1 MTREFDFERP
11 IVELEK
17 RLHDLQ
23 TLSEDGQIDLSREI
37 KAIADKIALMKA
49 EIFKSLEP
57 WQYAQV
63 ARHIDRPFTLD
74 YVKILCG
81 DSFVEL
87 HGDRYFGDDPAMV
100 AGFGRIGPH
109 AVAIIGHQKGHDT
122 DENLFRNFGMP
133 HPEGYRKAM
142 RIMRLAE
149 RFKKPVVVFIDTPG
163 AFPGIG
169 AEERGQS
176 EAIAR
181 NLADMSRLAVPIL
194 CFVIGEGG
202 SGGALAV
209 GIGDRVFML
218 EYSIYSVISAEGC
231 AAILWKDASRAKD
244 AARALR
250 LRASDLLEF
259 GIIDQIL
266 PEPLGGAHRDPA
278 ATAATIKAVILEHLA
293 ALLPLSPEELL
304 ARRYAKFRAMG
315 RYKVQDDAETPAK
328 N

>member
-1 MTREFDFERP
+1 MTREFEFERP

-17 RLHDLQ
+17 RLKDLQ

-37 KAIADKIALMKA
+37 KAIADKIGIMRA
-49 EIFKSLEP
+49 EIFRTLEP

-63 ARHIDRPFTLD
+63 ARHIDRPSTLD
-74 YVKILCG
+74 YLKMICG
-81 DSFVEL
+81 DTFVEL
-87 HGDRYFGDDPAMV
+87 HGDRLFGDDPALV
-100 AGFGRIGPH
+100 AGFARFGDRPV
-109 AVAIIGHQKGHDT
+109 AVIGHQKGHDT
-122 DENLFRNFGMP
+122 EENLFRNFGMP

-142 RIMRLAE
+142 RVMRLAE
-149 RFKKPVVVFIDTPG
+149 RFRRPIVVFIDTPG

-181 NLADMSRLAVPIL
+181 NLADMARLAVPIV
-194 CFVIGEGG
+194 CVVIGEGG

-209 GIGDRVFML
+209 GIGDRVCML

-250 LRASDLLEF
+250 LRATDLLEF

-266 PEPLGGAHRDPA
+266 PEPLGGAHRDPS
-278 ATAATIKAVILEHLA
+278 ATAATIKGAILDHLA
-293 ALLPLSPEELL
+293 ALATVPPQELL

-315 RYKVQDDAETPAK
+315 RYKVQEDAEETQ
-328 N
+328 

>member
-1 MTREFDFERP
+1 MTREFEFERP

-17 RLHDLQ
+17 RLKDLQ

-37 KAIADKIALMKA
+37 KAIADKISVMRA
-49 EIFKSLEP
+49 EIFRTLEP

-63 ARHIDRPFTLD
+63 ARHIDRPSTLD
-74 YVKILCG
+74 YLKMMCG
-81 DSFVEL
+81 DTFVEL
-87 HGDRYFGDDPAMV
+87 HGDRLFGDDPAMV
-100 AGFGRIGPH
+100 AGFARLGDRPV
-109 AVAIIGHQKGHDT
+109 AVIGHQKGHDT
-122 DENLFRNFGMP
+122 EENLFRNFGMP

-142 RIMRLAE
+142 RVMRLAE
-149 RFKKPVVVFIDTPG
+149 RFRRPIVVFIDTPG

-181 NLADMSRLAVPIL
+181 NLADMARLAVPIV
-194 CFVIGEGG
+194 CIVIGEGG

-209 GIGDRVFML
+209 GIGDRVCML

-250 LRASDLLEF
+250 LRAADLLEF

-278 ATAATIKAVILEHLA
+278 AAAATIKGAILDHLA
-293 ALLPLSPEELL
+293 ALAALPPQELL
-304 ARRYAKFRAMG
+304 SRRYAKFRAMG
-315 RYKVQDDAETPAK
+315 RYKVQEDAENAQ
-328 N
+328 